1 MSDKYK
7 NYGKRDEEEEEPET
21 LTIKERRERHRER
34 HPFDLVSFG
43 EEPIPKQTKV
53 GPGKRI
59 PTHPTPLLARNDNA
73 LLEADK
79 TALMGLSIRE
89 VRSMCK
95 HFYNTFM
102 EVRDITSEDKSK
114 GILPIDD
121 DAEVIH
127 EAKGAGRGKEAFVDW
142 LIRYD
147 AYYRAIQKERQLT
160 HDMGQTLLG

>member
-7 NYGKRDEEEEEPET
+7 NYGKKDEEEEEPKT
-21 LTIKERRERHRER
+21 LKERRERHRER

-43 EEPIPKQTKV
+43 EEPIPKPTKAR
-53 GPGKRI
+53 PGKKI
-59 PTHPTPLLARNDNA
+59 PTHPTTLLARNDKA
-73 LLEADK
+73 LLESDK

-95 HFYNTFM
+95 HMYNTFM
-102 EVRDITSEDKSK
+102 EVKDITSEDKAN

-147 AYYRAIQKERQLT
+147 AYYRAIQKERKVASE
-160 HDMGQTLLG
+160 